1 MSDLAGP
8 FDAVDIEE
16 ALREGDKLITLQD
29 DTTFKCSTVSAVDK
43 IIPDSVQADQDQSL
57 VWDLDALEFVVLTP
71 SDVIAI
77 DDA

>member
-16 ALREGDKLITLQD
+16 ALREGDKLITLKD
-29 DTTFKCSTVSAVDK
+29 DTTLTLKSIYRVDK
-43 IIPDSVQADQDQSL
+43 IIPSNVTLRPDQSL
-57 VWDLDALEFVVLTP
+57 GWNLDTLDWAIIDP

-77 DDA
+77 DDV

>member
-16 ALREGDKLITLQD
+16 ALREGDKLITLRD
-29 DTTFKCSTVSAVDK
+29 DTALTCRSTYRVDK
-43 IIPDSVQADQDQSL
+43 VIPSNVNVRVDQSL
-57 VWDLDALEFVVLTP
+57 VWDLDSLDWVVIDPL
-71 SDVIAI
+71 DVIAI